1 MCSYFWGVGL
11 TQGKDDVVPFHKL
24 DSYTKQS
31 CVNVTLQHNVT
42 YFSTVVAN
50 NKALNTK
57 SANASS
63 DGREFYSLHVTWVV
77 AFQ

>member
-1 MCSYFWGVGL
+1 MSSYFWGVGL
-11 TQGKDDVVPFHKL
+11 TPGKDDVVPFHKL

-42 YFSTVVAN
+42 YFSTVVAD

-63 DGREFYSLHVTWVV
+63 DGRECHLFHMLLG
-77 AFQ
+77 